1 MPDNKLSKEEKDKL
15 ADLID
20 KNREEISHDE
30 IDEKDFNFD
39 FREPQHTFQEVAGM
53 DEVKH
58 QLRQKVENPIHDKE
72 KYQSY
77 GLPGVVNGVILFGPP
92 RTGKSFVAE
101 GFAGKTGF
109 NFLKVNAAD
118 IKSRKAGQ
126 TEENLRNL
134 IQQARFFQPSIVLLN
149 EVDVLASDRS
159 ESQQSYKRDLVG
171 TFLDEIEDLTGEDVV
186 VIGTTNYINRI
197 DSAFIQPG
205 RFSTSIWVGLPEKE
219 TRLELLR
226 KGLEKAEDQNVDWDS
241 VDLDRLAEIT
251 EGYSC
256 GDIVNEGLL
265 YETKLKALQLESD
278 INQKHLL
285 YGYATTSR
293 SVKKPGKY
301 KRKG

>member
-1 MPDNKLSKEEKDKL
+1 MPDNKLSKEEKDEL

-39 FREPQHTFQEVAGM
+39 FREPRHTFQEVAGM
-53 DEVKH
+53 DEVKQ
-58 QLRQKVENPIHDKE
+58 QLREKVEQPIRDRE
-72 KYQSY
+72 TYQSY
-77 GLPGVVNGVILFGPP
+77 GLPGVVNGVVLFGPP

-101 GFAGKTGF
+101 GFAGETGF

-171 TFLDEIEDLTGEDVV
+171 TFLDEIEDLTGEEVA

-205 RFSTSIWVGLPEKE
+205 RFSTCIWVGLPEKE
-219 TRLELLR
+219 TRLELLK
-226 KGLEKAEDQNVDWDS
+226 KGLEKAEDQKVDWDS
-241 VDLDRLAEIT
+241 VDLDRIAEIT

-265 YETKLKALQLESD
+265 YETKLKALQLDSD
-278 INQKHLL
+278 ITQKHLL
-285 YGYATTSR
+285 YGYTTTSR

-301 KRKG
+301 KRQN